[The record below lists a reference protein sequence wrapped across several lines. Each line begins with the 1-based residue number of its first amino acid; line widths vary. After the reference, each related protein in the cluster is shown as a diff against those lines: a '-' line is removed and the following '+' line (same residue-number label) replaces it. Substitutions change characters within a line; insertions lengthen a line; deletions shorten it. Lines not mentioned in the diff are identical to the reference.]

1 MLYKTKKN
9 VLIEANSRLGR
20 RGKRTDLSIQPA
32 PDRAALGVTNTVPK
46 RDRRRLFGIN
56 PNSRL
61 SQAGP
66 GQVLSSHSQGRVV
79 SMEGSPR
86 SFANFVGIDVAK
98 DKFDVCFLPSKEA
111 FCLQYD
117 ENGIGELL
125 RRLRSLTACLVVLE
139 GTGGL
144 EQRLVAELQDAGV
157 AAAVVNP
164 RQVRDYARGI
174 GYLAKNDRI
183 DAQVLARFA
192 QEVLPHAQE
201 KKPEKLRELEQLV
214 TRRRQLLDI
223 RTAETLRA
231 ERMTSAKARK
241 SIDKVLKCLAKELK
255 DIEAAMADIIQSDDT
270 YRHKSA
276 IVQSTPG
283 VGQVTSTTLVAEL
296 PELGVLNRQEISA
309 LVGLAPYDDDSNK
322 RQGHRSIS
330 GGRASVR
337 TVLYMAA
344 LTARRCNPIIKRFA
358 ERLQKAGKPF
368 HVTITACMRKL
379 LTILNVM
386 VKRSTLWDPRI
397 AGKNS

>member
-1 MLYKTKKN
+1 MLYKTTKI
-9 VLIEANSRLGR
+9 VLIEANSRSDR
-20 RGKRTDLSIQPA
+20 RGKRADLSIQPA

-79 SMEGSPR
+79 SMEGLPQ
-86 SFANFVGIDVAK
+86 SFENFVGIDVAG
-98 DKFDVCFLPSKEA
+98 DKFDVCVLPVGSSLVLE
-111 FCLQYD
+111 YD
-117 ENGIGELL
+117 DKGIQALL
-125 RRLRSLTACLVVLE
+125 ERLRPLAPCLVVLE

-144 EQRLVAELQDAGV
+144 EQRLVAALHDAGF
-157 AAAVVNP
+157 ALAVVNP

-183 DAQVLARFA
+183 DARVLARFA

-214 TRRRQLLDI
+214 TRRRQLLEI
-223 RTAETLRA
+223 RTSETQRA
-231 ERMTSAKARK
+231 DRMTSTKAHK

-255 DIEAAMADIIQSDDT
+255 NIEAAIADIIKSDDT
-270 YRHKSA
+270 YRHKSE
-276 IVQSTPG
+276 IVQSAPG
-283 VGQVTSTTLVAEL
+283 VGQVTAATLVAEL
-296 PELGVLNRQEISA
+296 PELGHLNRQEIAA

-322 RQGHRSIS
+322 RQGARSIW

-337 TVLYMAA
+337 NVLYMAA
-344 LTARRCNPIIKRFA
+344 ITARRCNPIIQGFAKRL
-358 ERLQKAGKPF
+358 EKAGKKF
-368 HVTITACMRKL
+368 RVILTACMRKL

-386 VKRSTLWDPRI
+386 VQRDTPWDPRI
-397 AGKNS
+397 AGKKS

>member
-1 MLYKTKKN
+1 MLSKTVEN
-9 VLIEANSRLGR
+9 VLIEANPKSER
-20 RGKRTDLSIQPA
+20 RNKRTVSTIQPA
-32 PDRAALGVTNTVPK
+32 PDRAAPGVTNTVPK

-56 PNSRL
+56 PNSRW

-66 GQVLSSHSQGRVV
+66 GQVLSSHSQGRVL
-79 SMEGSPR
+79 SMEGSLR
-86 SFANFVGIDVAK
+86 SFEHFVGIDVAK
-98 DKFDVCFLPSKEA
+98 NKFDVCILPCKDVFE
-111 FCLQYD
+111 LPYD
-117 ENGIGELL
+117 DHGIGELL
-125 RRLRSLTACLVVLE
+125 KRLRPLAACLVVLE

-144 EQRLVAELQDAGV
+144 EQRLVAALQDAGFAV
-157 AAAVVNP
+157 AVANP

-174 GYLAKNDRI
+174 GYLAKNDRL

-192 QEVLPHAQE
+192 QEVLPHARE

-214 TRRRQLLDI
+214 ARRRQLLDI

-270 YRHKSA
+270 YRHKSE

-283 VGQVTSTTLVAEL
+283 VGEVTSTTLVAEL
-296 PELGVLNRQEISA
+296 PELGLLNRQQISA
-309 LVGLAPYDDDSNK
+309 LVGVAPYDDDSGK
-322 RQGHRSIS
+322 RLGHRSVS

-358 ERLQKAGKPF
+358 ERLEKAGKPF
-368 HVTITACMRKL
+368 HVAITACMRKL

-386 VKRSTLWDPRI
+386 VKRNTLWDPRI
-397 AGKNS
+397 AGKSS